1 MNTKQ
6 PRDWSGLAERL
17 TGWLPPAGPFEPAG
31 DWTLSYERHLLI
43 PAPGGQP
50 GGQQAGSLVVT
61 HALELGGS
69 LVRVREAIS
78 AGATTATTAAEFHC
92 AADQLLTPK
101 SWNLDIRWESKMPL
115 VPVAGLDQKR
125 SGRVEG
131 RELVFAGVRERRR
144 PAPERWTASWLLFA
158 VLPRLPFAA
167 GTVPDFDLFEEGE
180 LHKPDQ
186 RLAYA
191 GEHSVQLGEKNIEL
205 HVFEQFGRGVTPTRW
220 WLDERHRV
228 VLAACERRVY
238 LLGSREQG
246 ATP

>member
-1 MNTKQ
+1 MNTTQ
-6 PRDWSGLAERL
+6 SRDWSELADRL

-31 DWTLSYERHLLI
+31 DWTLAYERHLLI

-61 HALELGGS
+61 HTPGPGGS
-69 LVRVREAIS
+69 RVRVREAIF
-78 AGATTATTAAEFHC
+78 AGATTIATAAEFHC
-92 AADQLLTPK
+92 AADPLLTPQR
-101 SWNLDIRWESKMPL
+101 WNLDIRWDSKMPL

-131 RELVFAGVRERRR
+131 GELVFAGARERRR
-144 PAPERWTASWLLFA
+144 PVPQRWTASWLLFA

-167 GTVPDFDLFEEGE
+167 GTVLDFDLFEEGE

-186 RLAYA
+186 QLAYA
-191 GEHSVQLGEKNIEL
+191 GEHSVQLGEKNIKL

-220 WLDERHRV
+220 WLDGQHRV
-228 VLAACERRVY
+228 VLAACERRAY
-238 LLGSREQG
+238 LLGSREKG